1 MAEKK
6 HLSNA
11 CFLVRYLNLTHTTL
25 QCRYYYPQ
33 NTNEETKLKWSHKSM
48 ILG

>member
-6 HLSNA
+6 TSIG
-11 CFLVRYLNLTHTTL
+11 CMFPGKVPYFTHTTL
-25 QCRYYYPQ
+25 QCRYYHPQ